1 MEGWKNAHITKDDF
15 RLLESGDIVHLKP
28 FSEDLEGA
36 EDITE
41 EAQAFFGEDVT
52 IFETD
57 TVTDVWCFTIE
68 EDTNMNFLPSDI
80 DYIVSSDCLS
90 CNISFEP
97 NVDLNDLY

>member
-52 IFETD
+52 IHLTD
-57 TVTDVWCFTIE
+57 LKYDVWSFTIE
-68 EDTNMNFLPSDI
+68 ENVDMNFLPGDI

-90 CNISFEP
+90 INISFEP